1 MLPMG
6 TRIKLGSDG
15 SLRLPGDLLDR
26 LGWKSGSFI
35 EASEDGGA
43 VRLERVEVDPFA
55 EAMKPPDPDAL
66 EKALEAEKRSRAAA
80 LASFEEKLR
89 SGKVPEAR
97 PEDRP
102 DFWR

>member
-1 MLPMG
+1 MG
-6 TRIKLGSDG
+6 TRIKIGSDG
-15 SLRLPGDLLDR
+15 SLHLPRDVLDR
-26 LGWKSGSFI
+26 LGWKTGSFLEVS
-35 EASEDGGA
+35 EADGA
-43 VRLERVEVDPFA
+43 VHLVRVEVDPFA

-66 EKALEAEKRSRAAA
+66 ERALEAEKKSRADA

>member
-1 MLPMG
+1 MG
-6 TRIKLGSDG
+6 TRIKISADG
-15 SLRLPGDLLDR
+15 SLHLPRDLLEK
-26 LGWKSGSFI
+26 LGWKTGSFI
-35 EASEDGGA
+35 DVSEVDGA

-66 EKALEAEKRSRAAA
+66 ERALEAEKKSRAAA

-89 SGKVPEAR
+89 SGKVPEVR

>member
-1 MLPMG
+1 MG
-6 TRIKLGSDG
+6 TRIKISEDG
-15 SLRLPGDLLDR
+15 SLRLPRDLLAK
-26 LGWKSGSFI
+26 LGWKPGTFV
-35 EASEDGGA
+35 EASDSGGA
-43 VRLERVEVDPFA
+43 VRLDRVEVDPFA

-66 EKALEAEKRSRAAA
+66 EKALEAEKAKRAAA
-80 LASFEEKLR
+80 LESFEEKLR